1 MERESRALDYD
12 FVEALAFSSET
23 YVLLLGKMVDKSEV
37 EDSARLVQG
46 DRRPVYNQIGLWYK
60 PWFFLHAKSY
70 VDRGVAGREI
80 VPLR

>member
-1 MERESRALDYD
+1 
-12 FVEALAFSSET
+12 
-23 YVLLLGKMVDKSEV
+23 
-37 EDSARLVQG
+37 LVQG